1 MKSLKSIPRKGLAA
15 ALVVLAIAV
24 PLALK
29 RGGSGSGTP
38 VDIAPAAL
46 QDVRP
51 SILASGLLAY
61 EVEVNLTAEV
71 LARVASI
78 AVQEGDFVEK
88 GQLLMRLDPETYNNV
103 IAREEAGVRQ
113 NRISIERQRAVVAL
127 RRQQYERSQKLAASN
142 LIDRNR
148 LDEDR
153 NQFVLAE
160 ADLKSS
166 EEALARALAT
176 LGDAREQR
184 GKTEIRAPIK
194 GRIVSLP
201 IKVGEVAIPSTASLA
216 GAQLMKIADTSA
228 IQAEVK
234 VDEGD
239 IAKISLGQT
248 ADVFAAAHPDTA
260 LKGKVTKIALA
271 PTVDGQG
278 RSYRVTLLLT
288 PPAELQLRS
297 GMSARAVIFLGSGGQ
312 QLSVPVEAV
321 VTDSPEPGVV
331 KRHVWVEADG
341 KARKVEITTG
351 LSDDRWQ
358 AVTAGLK
365 AGDRVITGPSRA
377 LRRLK
382 DGDAV
387 RRTEEQDRAQG
398 DDGDEED
405 SPSRGS
411 GSRG

>member
-1 MKSLKSIPRKGLAA
+1 M
-15 ALVVLAIAV
+15 
-24 PLALK
+24 ALK
-29 RGGSGSGTP
+29 RGGSQSGTP
-38 VDIAPAAL
+38 VEMAPAAL
-46 QDVRP
+46 QEVRP

-88 GQLLMRLDPETYNNV
+88 DQLLMRLDPETYNNV

-127 RRQQYERSQKLAASN
+127 RRQQYERSQKLAAAN

-201 IKVGEVAIPSTASLA
+201 IKAGEVAIPSTASLA
-216 GAQLMKIADTSA
+216 GAQLMKIADTTA

-248 ADVFAAAHPDTA
+248 ADVFAAAYPDTA
-260 LKGKVTKIALA
+260 LKGKVSKIALA

-278 RSYRVTLLLT
+278 RSYRVTILLS
-288 PPAELQLRS
+288 PPAGLQLRS
-297 GMSARAVIFLGSGGQ
+297 GMSARAVVFLGDGSR
-312 QLSVPVEAV
+312 QLAVPVEAV
-321 VTDSPEPGVV
+321 VTENPERDVV
-331 KRHVWVEADG
+331 KRYVWLERGG
-341 KARKVEITTG
+341 KARKVEVAVG
-351 LSDDRWQ
+351 LSDDRWE
-358 AVTAGLK
+358 AVTSGIK
-365 AGDRVITGPSRA
+365 EGERVITGPSRA

-382 DGDAV
+382 EGDPV
-387 RRTEEQDRAQG
+387 RQTEAKDRAKAA
-398 DDGDEED
+398 DAED
-405 SPSRGS
+405 AGAGS
-411 GSRG
+411 KG

>member
-1 MKSLKSIPRKGLAA
+1 MNIPRKWLAGGLVA
-15 ALVVLAIAV
+15 LAILI

-29 RGGSGSGTP
+29 RPGSGGGTA
-38 VDIAPAAL
+38 VDIAPAAA
-46 QDVRP
+46 QEVRP
-51 SILASGLLAY
+51 SILASGLLAF

-78 AVQEGDFVEK
+78 AVQEGDVVEQ

-103 IAREEAGVRQ
+103 ITREEAGVRQ

-160 ADLKSS
+160 ADLKSA
-166 EEALARALAT
+166 EEALARAIAT

-239 IAKISLGQT
+239 IAKISLGQS
-248 ADVFAAAHPDTA
+248 ADVFAAAYQETA

-278 RSYRVTLLLT
+278 RSYRVTLALT

-297 GMSARAVIFLGSGGQ
+297 GMSARAVIFLGNGQ
-312 QLSVPVEAV
+312 RSLAVPVEAV
-321 VTDSPEPGVV
+321 ITENPERDVV
-331 KRHVWVEADG
+331 KRYVWLDRDG
-341 KARKVEITTG
+341 KARKVEVGVG
-351 LSDDRWQ
+351 LSDDRWE
-358 AVTAGLK
+358 TITSGIK
-365 AGDRVITGPSRA
+365 EGDRVITGPSRA

-387 RRTEEQDRAQG
+387 RQTEDKDRPK
-398 DDGDEED
+398 DEDEAD
-405 SPSRGS
+405 AGKDA
-411 GSRG
+411 GG

>member
-1 MKSLKSIPRKGLAA
+1 MKNIPRKWLAA
-15 ALVVLAIAV
+15 ALVALAVIV
-24 PLALK
+24 PIALK
-29 RGGSGSGTP
+29 RGGSGRGVPVEITP
-38 VDIAPAAL
+38 ATPHE
-46 QDVRP
+46 VRP

-78 AVQEGDFVEK
+78 SVQEGDFVEK
-88 GQLLMRLDPETYNNV
+88 DQLLMRLDPETYNNV

-113 NRISIERQRAVVAL
+113 NRISIERQRAVLAL
-127 RRQQYERSQKLAASN
+127 RRQQYERSQKLAAAN

-166 EEALARALAT
+166 EEALARATAT

-248 ADVFAAAHPDTA
+248 ADVFAAAYPDTA
-260 LKGKVTKIALA
+260 LKGSVSKIALA

-278 RSYRVTLLLT
+278 RSYRVTIRLT
-288 PPAELQLRS
+288 PGAELQLRS
-297 GMSARAVIFLGSGGQ
+297 GMSARAVVFLGDGSRT
-312 QLSVPVEAV
+312 LAVPVEAV
-321 VTDSPEPGVV
+321 VTETPEPDVV
-331 KRHVWVEADG
+331 KRFVWLEVDG
-341 KARKVEITTG
+341 KARKVEVATG
-351 LSDDRWQ
+351 LSDDRWE
-358 AVTAGLK
+358 AITSGVK

-387 RRTEEQDRAQG
+387 RQLDEQDRAKG
-398 DDGDEED
+398 ED
-405 SPSRGS
+405 AEGS
-411 GSRG
+411 GPGVRVSARSR

>member
-1 MKSLKSIPRKGLAA
+1 MKNIPRKWLAA
-15 ALVVLAIAV
+15 ALVALAILV

-29 RGGSGSGTP
+29 RPGGGGGTA

-46 QDVRP
+46 QEVRP
-51 SILASGLLAY
+51 SILASGLLAF

-78 AVQEGDFVEK
+78 AVQEGDVVEK

-103 IAREEAGVRQ
+103 ITREEAGVRQ

-153 NQFVLAE
+153 NQAVLAE
-160 ADLKSS
+160 ADLKSA
-166 EEALARALAT
+166 EEALARAVAT

-239 IAKISLGQT
+239 IAKISLGQS
-248 ADVFAAAHPDTA
+248 ADVFAAAYQETA

-278 RSYRVTLLLT
+278 RSYRVTLALT

-297 GMSARAVIFLGSGGQ
+297 GMSARAVIFLGNGQ
-312 QLSVPVEAV
+312 RSLAVPVEAV
-321 VTDSPEPGVV
+321 VTENPERDIV
-331 KRHVWVEADG
+331 KRYVWLDRDG
-341 KARKVEITTG
+341 KARKVEVGVG
-351 LSDDRWQ
+351 LSDDRWE
-358 AVTAGLK
+358 TITSGIK
-365 AGDRVITGPSRA
+365 EGDRVITGPSRA

-387 RRTEEQDRAQG
+387 RQTEDKDRPK
-398 DDGDEED
+398 DEDEAD
-405 SPSRGS
+405 AGKDA
-411 GSRG
+411 GG

>member
-1 MKSLKSIPRKGLAA
+1 MKNIPRKWLAGGLVA
-15 ALVVLAIAV
+15 LAILI

-29 RGGSGSGTP
+29 RPGSGGGTA
-38 VDIAPAAL
+38 VDIAPAAA
-46 QDVRP
+46 QEVRP
-51 SILASGLLAY
+51 SILASGLLAF

-78 AVQEGDFVEK
+78 AVQEGDVVEQ

-103 IAREEAGVRQ
+103 ITREEAGVRQ

-153 NQFVLAE
+153 NQAVLAE
-160 ADLKSS
+160 ADLKSA
-166 EEALARALAT
+166 EEALARAIAT

-239 IAKISLGQT
+239 IAKISLGQS
-248 ADVFAAAHPDTA
+248 ADVFAAAYQETA

-278 RSYRVTLLLT
+278 RSYRVTLALT

-297 GMSARAVIFLGSGGQ
+297 GMSARAVIFLGNGQ
-312 QLSVPVEAV
+312 RSLAVPVEAV
-321 VTDSPEPGVV
+321 ITENPERDVV
-331 KRHVWVEADG
+331 KRYVWLDRDG
-341 KARKVEITTG
+341 KARKVEVGVG
-351 LSDDRWQ
+351 LSDDRWE
-358 AVTAGLK
+358 TITSGIK
-365 AGDRVITGPSRA
+365 EGDRVITGPSRA

-387 RRTEEQDRAQG
+387 RQTEDKDRPK
-398 DDGDEED
+398 DEDEAD
-405 SPSRGS
+405 AGKDA
-411 GSRG
+411 GG

>member
-1 MKSLKSIPRKGLAA
+1 MNKIPRKWLAA
-15 ALVVLAIAV
+15 ALVALAVIV
-24 PLALK
+24 PIALK

-38 VDIAPAAL
+38 VDISPAAL
-46 QDVRP
+46 QEVRP
-51 SILASGLLAY
+51 SILASGLLAF

-71 LARVASI
+71 LARVSSI

-184 GKTEIRAPIK
+184 GKTEIRSPVK

-216 GAQLMKIADTSA
+216 GAQLMKIADTSV

-239 IAKISLGQT
+239 IAKISLGQA
-248 ADVFAAAHPDTA
+248 ADVFAAAYPDAA
-260 LKGKVTKIALA
+260 LKGKVSKIALA

-278 RSYRVTLLLT
+278 RSYRVTILLA
-288 PPAELQLRS
+288 PPADLQLRS
-297 GMSARAVIFLGSGGQ
+297 GMSARAVIFLGTGGK
-312 QLSVPVEAV
+312 QLAVPVEAV

-331 KRHVWVEADG
+331 KRHVWVDDGG
-341 KARKVEITTG
+341 KARKVEVKTG
-351 LSDDRWQ
+351 LSDDRWE

-365 AGDRVITGPSRA
+365 EGDRIITGPSRA

-387 RRTEEQDRAQG
+387 RRTEENDRTTG
-398 DDGDEED
+398 DEADEED

>member
-1 MKSLKSIPRKGLAA
+1 MKNIPRKWLAGGLVA
-15 ALVVLAIAV
+15 LAILI

-29 RGGSGSGTP
+29 RPGSGGGTA
-38 VDIAPAAL
+38 VDIAPAAA
-46 QDVRP
+46 QEVRP
-51 SILASGLLAY
+51 SILASGLLAF

-78 AVQEGDFVEK
+78 AVQEGDVVEK

-103 IAREEAGVRQ
+103 ITREEAGVRQ

-153 NQFVLAE
+153 NQAVLAE
-160 ADLKSS
+160 ADLKSA
-166 EEALARALAT
+166 EEALARAIAT

-239 IAKISLGQT
+239 IAKISLGQS
-248 ADVFAAAHPDTA
+248 ADVFAAAYQETA

-278 RSYRVTLLLT
+278 RSYRVTLALT

-297 GMSARAVIFLGSGGQ
+297 GMSARAVIFLGNGQ
-312 QLSVPVEAV
+312 RSLAVPVEAV
-321 VTDSPEPGVV
+321 ITENPERDVV
-331 KRHVWVEADG
+331 KRYVWLDRDG
-341 KARKVEITTG
+341 KARKVEVGVG
-351 LSDDRWQ
+351 LSDDRWE
-358 AVTAGLK
+358 TITSGIK
-365 AGDRVITGPSRA
+365 EGDRVITGPSRA

-387 RRTEEQDRAQG
+387 RQTEDKDRPK
-398 DDGDEED
+398 DEDEAD
-405 SPSRGS
+405 AGKDA
-411 GSRG
+411 GG